1 MSHDAGPRT
10 ILHVDLDAFYAS
22 VEQRDNPA
30 LRGKPIAVGGGTSG
44 RGVVMAASYEARPYG
59 VRSAMPARTAIALCP
74 QLIFVPVDGRKYSR
88 VSKDVM
94 AVLRRYTPVVEQV
107 SIDEAFLDLT
117 GTEAL
122 FGPGEAVGRRIKS
135 DIRKEIELTV
145 SVGVASNRLV
155 AKIASEYGKPDGL
168 VVVPAGGEA
177 AFLAPL
183 PIERLWGVG
192 PSSRRALAD
201 YDIKTIG
208 DLAQMDPTILE
219 RRFGPHGPGL
229 IARARGVDSASIGID
244 VGAKSVSHEFTFDK
258 DTNDWEVIER
268 SLLALSEGVSGRLR
282 KDGLLCSTVAVKI
295 RDSHFVTI
303 TRQKSLKDPTDLTD
317 VIWRTAAG
325 LARKEVHG
333 MTVRLL
339 GVAASGLTDRQQLAL
354 FMTTDE
360 RRRRVVEAEDAIRK
374 RYGAKSIK
382 RARLLDL
389 EVGQPFER
397 DPRGSHRAE

>member
-1 MSHDAGPRT
+1 
-10 ILHVDLDAFYAS
+10 
-22 VEQRDNPA
+22 
-30 LRGKPIAVGGGTSG
+30 
-44 RGVVMAASYEARPYG
+44 MAASYEARPYG

-117 GTEAL
+117 GTEGL
-122 FGPGEAVGRRIKS
+122 FGPGEAVGRRIKA
-135 DIRKEIELTV
+135 DVRKEIELTV

-155 AKIASEYGKPDGL
+155 AKIASEFGKPDGL

-192 PSSRRALAD
+192 ASSRRALAD

-229 IARARGVDSASIGID
+229 IARARGVDSAS
-244 VGAKSVSHEFTFDK
+244 VPVRSRKASS
-258 DTNDWEVIER
+258 IET
-268 SLLALSEGVSGRLR
+268 
-282 KDGLLCSTVAVKI
+282 CST
-295 RDSHFVTI
+295 T
-303 TRQKSLKDPTDLTD
+303 
-317 VIWRTAAG
+317 
-325 LARKEVHG
+325 
-333 MTVRLL
+333 
-339 GVAASGLTDRQQLAL
+339 GV
-354 FMTTDE
+354 
-360 RRRRVVEAEDAIRK
+360 
-374 RYGAKSIK
+374 
-382 RARLLDL
+382 
-389 EVGQPFER
+389 
-397 DPRGSHRAE
+397 

>member
-1 MSHDAGPRT
+1 
-10 ILHVDLDAFYAS
+10 
-22 VEQRDNPA
+22 
-30 LRGKPIAVGGGTSG
+30 
-44 RGVVMAASYEARPYG
+44 
-59 VRSAMPARTAIALCP
+59 
-74 QLIFVPVDGRKYSR
+74 
-88 VSKDVM
+88 
-94 AVLRRYTPVVEQV
+94 
-107 SIDEAFLDLT
+107 
-117 GTEAL
+117 
-122 FGPGEAVGRRIKS
+122 
-135 DIRKEIELTV
+135 
-145 SVGVASNRLV
+145 
-155 AKIASEYGKPDGL
+155 
-168 VVVPAGGEA
+168 
-177 AFLAPL
+177 
-183 PIERLWGVG
+183 
-192 PSSRRALAD
+192 
-201 YDIKTIG
+201 
-208 DLAQMDPTILE
+208 MDPTILE

-382 RARLLDL
+382 RARLLDS

>member
-1 MSHDAGPRT
+1 
-10 ILHVDLDAFYAS
+10 
-22 VEQRDNPA
+22 
-30 LRGKPIAVGGGTSG
+30 
-44 RGVVMAASYEARPYG
+44 
-59 VRSAMPARTAIALCP
+59 MPARTAIALCP

-117 GTEAL
+117 GTDAL
-122 FGPGEAVGRRIKS
+122 FGPGEAVGRRIKQ
-135 DIRKEIELTV
+135 DVREEVELTV

-155 AKIASEYGKPDGL
+155 AKIASEFGKPDGL

-177 AFLAPL
+177 GFLAPL

-192 PSSRRALAD
+192 ASSRRALAD

-382 RARLLDL
+382 RARLLDS
-389 EVGQPFER
+389 EVGQPFDR
-397 DPRGSHRAE
+397 DPRGIHRAE